1 MRANSLVAAAMI
13 LMSARPTPLAAQERP
28 GTGLV
33 VLNEVLFS
41 PSKGAPQFVE
51 LKNAGEAGADLGGYR
66 LANEK
71 GSSYSLPPDLGPLPP
86 AGVLL
91 ILFDGQNQ
99 VEQLT
104 VHASLTDFV
113 DPNSGNVELLT
124 ADGTVLDR
132 VAWGEGQLFPVLL
145 SRGGRVLAIAP
156 GTTIGRFPLSIAVDP
171 TEWVTFAPDEA
182 TPGTANPNPRVEA
195 LLPLN
200 GAIFAGPGV
209 ELNWYPI
216 AGAVQYRVQVAAD
229 ATFAAPAV
237 EETVAVPPLKLD
249 QLSPGDYY
257 WRVQAIAADGV
268 MAGFSPSN
276 LVTVTLASPAPAFR
290 LAAAP
295 GAPLPVPM
303 ISQHKDTAMLM
314 LELNR
319 ETGAHAW
326 DVDHKT
332 LDQGDPADK
341 MNCGLASTA
350 MVTAKYGGRL
360 SQDRIGYEVFKDR
373 RPGPEQDLNY
383 GYGLS
388 DRQIARA
395 LRFALG
401 ASPSVHPQPYLLAD
415 FWRDV
420 TNEINAGRPVVAST
434 PVHVFVV
441 TGYATVNGKQLI
453 TINDPWI
460 GSYQV
465 DIAAPQGSSLNNR
478 FDTYFLLPAAAAP
491 VSDEPEIRQDSD
503 GDGVVD
509 FDETQRFH
517 TNPGDPDSDQDGVKD
532 KADIHASVF
541 DTRYGYARGN
551 PEGRDFDGDG
561 LPMELDPDADEGG
574 CFDGME
580 DLNGNG
586 KYEANAQ
593 ETYSFDFMD
602 DPCIFGSDKIVLLS
616 DSTGFTGRVVQ
627 TAILTATFSV
637 KAKGAGT
644 LEGLVQGRYTASGQA
659 TSEVCGTSIYSVGPL
674 VWGATLQGEYLGLG
688 NGQTFVGFRA
698 SPDHGPA
705 YILQWISSC
714 PSDPVH
720 FDGPYWGG
728 QGGTLVNGVY
738 DYHYI
743 EPFSDGTIEETLHI
757 EQPAGGH

>member
-1 MRANSLVAAAMI
+1 
-13 LMSARPTPLAAQERP
+13 
-28 GTGLV
+28 
-33 VLNEVLFS
+33 
-41 PSKGAPQFVE
+41 VE
-51 LKNAGEAGADLGGYR
+51 LKNAGDVGADLGGYR
-66 LANEK
+66 LTNEK

-91 ILFDGQNQ
+91 ILFDDQNR

-124 ADGTVLDR
+124 ADGTALDR
-132 VAWGEGQLFPVLL
+132 VAWGEGQLYPVRL
-145 SRGGRVLAIAP
+145 SRGGVVPDTLP
-156 GTTIGRFPLSIAVDP
+156 GATIGRFPLSTAQDP
-171 TEWVTFAPDEA
+171 AEWVTFAPDQA
-182 TPGTANPNPRVEA
+182 TPGAANPNPGIEV

-200 GAIFAGPGV
+200 GAILAGPAV
-209 ELNWYPI
+209 ELSWYPI
-216 AGAVQYRVQVAAD
+216 AGAVQYRVQVSAD
-229 ATFAAPAV
+229 APFTAPV
-237 EETVAVPPLKLD
+237 VDETIAVPPLKLD

-257 WRVQAIAADGV
+257 WRVQAIAADG
-268 MAGFSPSN
+268 ATADFSPPN
-276 LVTVTLASPAPAFR
+276 LVTLASPASAFR
-290 LAAAP
+290 VAAVP
-295 GAPLPVPM
+295 KNPLPVPL
-303 ISQHKDTAMLM
+303 IFQHKDTSMLM
-314 LELNR
+314 LELNS

-326 DVDHKT
+326 DMDHQT
-332 LDQGDPADK
+332 LDTDDPADN
-341 MNCGLASTA
+341 MNCGLASIT
-350 MVTAKYGGRL
+350 MVNSFYGGQL
-360 SQDRIGYEVFKDR
+360 SQDRIGFEVFKNR
-373 RPGPEQDLNY
+373 QPGPEQDLNY
-383 GYGLS
+383 GYGLTG
-388 DRQIARA
+388 RQIYQA
-395 LRFALG
+395 LQFALG
-401 ASPSVHPQPYLLAD
+401 AVPGAHEVPPQLSD
-415 FWRDV
+415 FWKDI
-420 TNEINAGRPVVAST
+420 TAEIDAGRPVLAVTRQHA
-434 PVHVFVV
+434 VVV
-441 TGYATVNGKQLI
+441 TGYSMANGKQLI
-453 TINDPWI
+453 AINDPWS
-460 GSYQV
+460 GNYQV
-465 DIAAPQGSSLNNR
+465 DIAAQSSALGLPILG
-478 FDTYFLLPAAAAP
+478 YLSMPAAVKAA
-491 VSDEPEIRQDSD
+491 SDEPEIRQDSD

-517 TNPGDPDSDQDGVKD
+517 TNPGDPDTDLDGVKD
-532 KADIHASVF
+532 KADIRASVF
-541 DTRYGYARGN
+541 DTRYGYARGH

-561 LPMELDPDADEGG
+561 LPMELDADADEGG

-586 KYEANAQ
+586 KYEADAQ
-593 ETYSFDFMD
+593 ETYSFDLMD
-602 DPCIFGSDKIVLLS
+602 DPCIFGSDRIVLLS
-616 DSTGFTGRVVQ
+616 DSTGLTGRIQQ
-627 TAILTATFSV
+627 TIILTATFSV

-743 EPFSDGTIEETLHI
+743 ETLPDGSLEETMHI
-757 EQPAGGH
+757 EQSAGGH